1 MSRKLVFKEFEFN
14 LKKYMWKR
22 KEKNVMIQGQSFWS
36 TVNKDWKR
44 KKVGYSS
51 NEIEPLNL
59 PLVIV

>member
-1 MSRKLVFKEFEFN
+1 
-14 LKKYMWKR
+14 
-22 KEKNVMIQGQSFWS
+22 MIQGQSFWS